1 MYRVQSDLFGEAMGK
16 AAEEGAEDR
25 RGGITNRRFEVEAA
39 FAELVE
45 QVLHERHG
53 AGGARR
59 IQHGKSVPE
68 LGLDQRGVH
77 RGAGQDARPR
87 GGLLGPRQHPRAFDN
102 EHVRRFFFGGRGGS
116 KAFVVVLAAGSS
128 AAAVASAAVHHARLL
143 FPVPAVRDGP
153 REVFDEA
160 KKAHHR
166 TIVQA
171 HNQKRRDATD
181 DLLEM
186 FFL

>member
-1 MYRVQSDLFGEAMGK
+1 
-16 AAEEGAEDR
+16 
-25 RGGITNRRFEVEAA
+25 
-39 FAELVE
+39 
-45 QVLHERHG
+45 
-53 AGGARR
+53 
-59 IQHGKSVPE
+59 
-68 LGLDQRGVH
+68 
-77 RGAGQDARPR
+77 
-87 GGLLGPRQHPRAFDN
+87 
-102 EHVRRFFFGGRGGS
+102 
-116 KAFVVVLAAGSS
+116 
-128 AAAVASAAVHHARLL
+128 VHHARLL